1 MEALLRIVLPR
12 LVPSL
17 SFEVYPFLS
26 KNDLLNKLPDRMR
39 GYRHWFP
46 EDWRVLVVIDRDDDD
61 CRTLKRQLEKA
72 ALDAG
77 LPTRSSARAQHVR
90 VINRVAIEELEAWYF
105 GDWEA
110 VRAAYPEV
118 PATIPAKAAYRQP
131 DAVKGGTWEAFERV
145 LQSAG
150 HFAGGLRKIEAARA
164 IGAWMDPARSTSPS
178 FRALRDALVEL
189 V

>member
-12 LVPSL
+12 LVPTL

-46 EDWRVLVVIDRDDDD
+46 YDWRVLVVIDRDDDD

-77 LPTRSSARAQHVR
+77 LPTRSSARLHV
-90 VINRVAIEELEAWYF
+90 AEL
-105 GDWEA
+105 
-110 VRAAYPEV
+110 PS
-118 PATIPAKAAYRQP
+118 PA
-131 DAVKGGTWEAFERV
+131 
-145 LQSAG
+145 
-150 HFAGGLRKIEAARA
+150 
-164 IGAWMDPARSTSPS
+164 
-178 FRALRDALVEL
+178 
-189 V
+189 